1 MAPTRG
7 RGRRSIFRRLRR
19 QRRRCGD
26 SPCGVVRT
34 GTVVDRRRPDRK
46 RRGDR
51 FAARDRRGL
60 RQRTAE
66 LHGYDHQRRLA
77 FAERPRLFG
86 RRAAAAR
93 DGRQRREPA
102 VLLLQGQR
110 LGAKPHSDFHDRF
123 RRRFGTLRL
132 RADAAGAQC
141 DRQSLRHAETVA
153 RAACRQGGDRLYLC
167 GPLCQ
172 DEPENRA
179 QLLAL
184 LRQETARGALGGLS
198 AARFVHRIAA
208 KHGRPIR
215 RFRSSTSLHSGWAVI
230 RTATSTIAVTR
241 FRRKTARPSRR

>member
-46 RRGDR
+46 RRGDS

-77 FAERPRLFG
+77 FAERPLLFG

-93 DGRQRREPA
+93 DGRQRRKSA

-110 LGAKPHSDFHDRF
+110 LGAKPHSDLHDRF

-153 RAACRQGGDRLYLC
+153 RAACRQGECGLYLC

-184 LRQETARGALGGLS
+184 LRQETARGAS
-198 AARFVHRIAA
+198 DRWIAA

-215 RFRSSTSLHSGWAVI
+215 RFRSSTSLRSGWAVI
-230 RTATSTIAVTR
+230 RTATSTTAVTR